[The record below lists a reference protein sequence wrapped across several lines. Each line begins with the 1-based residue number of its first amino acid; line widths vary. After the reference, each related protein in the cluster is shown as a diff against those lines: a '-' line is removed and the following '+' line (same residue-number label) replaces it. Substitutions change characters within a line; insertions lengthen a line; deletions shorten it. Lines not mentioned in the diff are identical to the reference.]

1 VPCATPP
8 AAENCMS
15 RTTAISPHHPAIS
28 TRRRGRGAGRF
39 HTRSKRPATPRGECD
54 GRLLCSGPA
63 RHAHALVSQGDARTS
78 ARARVRTS
86 HARAAAAAS
95 TRQVVLG
102 HQPVRQQNNT
112 RGSRT
117 SAPRAPMGSPPA
129 ADTLVRWFSAIN
141 PSANKTTQKACA
153 RRRRGRHWA
162 ARPRQTRAPVCCSRR
177 AQCGGAGAALPRC
190 PGPRSADLKRAP
202 SNFSKSGRDGRRGAA
217 AQHTHY
223 GAVHMDAGQPRAM
236 RSSSAPPGACSAR
249 SRAPHALSSR
259 FSPRFSSRFSER
271 QTRAIFPPKKISTI
285 LL

>member
-1 VPCATPP
+1 VPCATPS
-8 AAENCMS
+8 AAENYMS

-28 TRRRGRGAGRF
+28 TRRRGLGAGRF
-39 HTRSKRPATPRGECD
+39 HTRSKRPATTRGECD

-95 TRQVVLG
+95 TRRGFSVINQSAAK
-102 HQPVRQQNNT
+102 QPKRHAHAGAAGATGQ
-112 RGSRT
+112 
-117 SAPRAPMGSPPA
+117 PA
-129 ADTLVRWFSAIN
+129 
-141 PSANKTTQKACA
+141 
-153 RRRRGRHWA
+153 RGRHAPRCA
-162 ARPRQTRAPVCCSRR
+162 AAD
-177 AQCGGAGAALPRC
+177 AGAALPRC
-190 PGPRSADLKRAP
+190 LGPRSADLKRAP

-271 QTRAIFPPKKISTI
+271 QTRAIFPPKKVGLQKLITFFQRPDDR
-285 LL
+285 